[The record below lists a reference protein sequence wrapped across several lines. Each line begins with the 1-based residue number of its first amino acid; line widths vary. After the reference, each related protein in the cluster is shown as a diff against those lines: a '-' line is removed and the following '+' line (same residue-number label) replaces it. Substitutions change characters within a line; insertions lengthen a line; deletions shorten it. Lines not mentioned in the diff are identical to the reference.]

1 MDCHG
6 SGIWLPIRWNDLVKK
21 PRTLFTRIVFSF
33 ALTLVVLLG
42 ILAGALLLGY
52 QRSNVAWTESRIGYV
67 RDYARTY
74 FSQVSPPTGEPGQPY
89 FLEDANG
96 EVPIF
101 LYDLQKNLV
110 ATNRDVGTR
119 RLNYHENLVEVWNQG
134 ELVGYFGAGM
144 IQFRND
150 GSNEVFVTVLF
161 RALFAG
167 ALSALILGLGA
178 AVVLSRSLVRPANL
192 VSEGIDLFAQGKLT
206 HRIPEEGT
214 TEILAI
220 ARSANIMAAR
230 LSRERE
236 LRAQWAQDITHDL
249 RTPLA
254 SVKARIE
261 AFADGVVAPNPARLS
276 SILEELTRIED
287 LVTDLEELTRLE
299 TPEIALDL
307 QQISLL
313 SLAGSLRERF
323 SAEAQTRGLGLA
335 FQDSG
340 DVVVQAD
347 ESLLYRALSNLISNA
362 LRYSHDHTTIE
373 VRWKA
378 EGQAARIEVKNHGPV
393 LSPQEQEKVFSR
405 LYRGDFARTTRGTGL
420 GLTIT
425 QQIAHLHQGSVTV
438 RSSVEEGTVFTLSVL
453 YINSPIPYIVG

>member
-1 MDCHG
+1 
-6 SGIWLPIRWNDLVKK
+6 VKK